1 MLRTGAFVLIGLAAW
16 IGSSSVQAGGWD
28 DFWCG
33 CKADYQFNNQWPKP
47 FIDMDR
53 QAAVAPYNV
62 MIANGWQRQNLIG
75 ENYFDD
81 DTKQLTSAGLHQ
93 IRSILLQA
101 PVEHRVIY
109 VSRDLSQE
117 RTKDRIDQ
125 VQQAIAAML
134 PGEPLPAVIV
144 SNMQVDGRSAAMVDK
159 EQTLYSSSAPQPRI
173 SGSRGAGGASGSGG
187 SSGASA
193 GGASGGPGGS

>member
-1 MLRTGAFVLIGLAAW
+1 
-16 IGSSSVQAGGWD
+16 
-28 DFWCG
+28 
-33 CKADYQFNNQWPKP
+33 
-47 FIDMDR
+47 
-53 QAAVAPYNV
+53 

-75 ENYFDD
+75 ENFFDD

-93 IRSILLQA
+93 IRSILLEA

-109 VSRDLSQE
+109 VSRDLSLE

-173 SGSRGAGGASGSGG
+173 SGSRGAGGGGAGSSG
-187 SSGASA
+187 SSGAAAGAPA
-193 GGASGGPGGS
+193 GGAGGS

>member
-81 DTKQLTSAGLHQ
+81 DTKQLHKRGLNQ

-101 PVEHRVIY
+101 PVEHRVILRLAGF
-109 VSRDLSQE
+109 VPGARRSDRSGPTSHRRNASG
-117 RTKDRIDQ
+117 RT
-125 VQQAIAAML
+125 L
-134 PGEPLPAVIV
+134 
-144 SNMQVDGRSAAMVDK
+144 
-159 EQTLYSSSAPQPRI
+159 
-173 SGSRGAGGASGSGG
+173 AGGDRLEYASRRPIGRDGQ
-187 SSGASA
+187 
-193 GGASGGPGGS
+193 